1 MTFLV
6 RSTMLFALRSS
17 MLTSRLD
24 WVTCLLLFPQ
34 DQFPS
39 TWDKSNLQIQSFTS
53 FFANQQCQNK
63 TMQNTLAAWILWV
76 KEKVLKVHNHLLM
89 YKSRFSFWFWV
100 LSLFTQDK
108 RHTPGNI
115 HFECSFQ
122 GSKNKGISK
131 SFQHQLTNQSGICRV
146 PTDVRLYPNLQGHL
160 TKVGTFLCVS
170 PYICNS
176 AFMFSTTVV

>member
-1 MTFLV
+1 
-6 RSTMLFALRSS
+6 
-17 MLTSRLD
+17 
-24 WVTCLLLFPQ
+24 
-34 DQFPS
+34 
-39 TWDKSNLQIQSFTS
+39 
-53 FFANQQCQNK
+53 
-63 TMQNTLAAWILWV
+63 
-76 KEKVLKVHNHLLM
+76 M
-89 YKSRFSFWFWV
+89 YKSRFSFWVWV

-146 PTDVRLYPNLQGHL
+146 PTDVRLYPNLQGRL

-176 AFMFSTTVV
+176 AFMFSTTVVQMHMIQYSKTSVAQPVKDASNSEIKHIRQSLTTASGKKKKDARTSEHSENSSFQLKYQDL